1 METPTHAPGT
11 PIWVEVTVDSLE
23 AHASWRAFL
32 SALFGWDW
40 DEGGAEMGHYATAR
54 RAGRAVLGLGVAEG
68 SRGRVTTYFATG
80 DTDASV
86 AAALALGATVAM
98 PVTDVMD
105 LGRMALL
112 QDPTGAPFGLWQ
124 AGAFTGFGVV
134 NEENAPGWYDHH
146 SDDPAAAAA
155 FYTALL
161 GHGLADADIEGMR
174 IIADGDRWFAS
185 FSSSMGPE
193 QGPAAWNPI
202 YVVDTL
208 ERAREV
214 AVRQGGSVLVE
225 EMPVPGS
232 AICVVADPTY
242 HVPLTLMRAGTPD

>member
-1 METPTHAPGT
+1 METPTHNPGT
-11 PIWVEVTVDSLE
+11 PAWVDVMVDSLE
-23 AHASWRAFL
+23 AHESWRAFL
-32 SALFGWDW
+32 SALFGWSW
-40 DEGGAEMGHYATAR
+40 DVGGAEMGHYATAT
-54 RAGRAVLGLGVAEG
+54 RAGQAVMGLGVGEG

-80 DTDASV
+80 DADASV
-86 AAALALGATVAM
+86 AAALALGATAAM
-98 PVTDVMD
+98 PVMDVMD
-105 LGRMALL
+105 LGRMAIL

-124 AGAFTGFGVV
+124 AGTFTGFGVV

-146 SDDPAAAAA
+146 SDDPGAAAA
-155 FYTALL
+155 FYTSLL
-161 GHGLADADIEGMR
+161 GHGLVETDDASMR
-174 IIADGDRWFAS
+174 VIADGDRWFAS
-185 FSSSMGPE
+185 FSTSMGPE

-214 AVRQGGSVLVE
+214 AVRQGGSVLLE